1 MTGPEKQMKEVL
13 KTQGMQ
19 PDQETL
25 KLLNDRE
32 KDSLKSCTKNS
43 TEKTSPKWDTATM
56 YACALLAKR
65 QEMQHLARSGQ
76 LSLSDIAR
84 KAHRFVALNAH
95 GLAVTILMLDG
106 TSEADA
112 LANARDM
119 QTMIARDKRNS

>member
-1 MTGPEKQMKEVL
+1 
-13 KTQGMQ
+13 
-19 PDQETL
+19 
-25 KLLNDRE
+25 
-32 KDSLKSCTKNS
+32 
-43 TEKTSPKWDTATM
+43 M